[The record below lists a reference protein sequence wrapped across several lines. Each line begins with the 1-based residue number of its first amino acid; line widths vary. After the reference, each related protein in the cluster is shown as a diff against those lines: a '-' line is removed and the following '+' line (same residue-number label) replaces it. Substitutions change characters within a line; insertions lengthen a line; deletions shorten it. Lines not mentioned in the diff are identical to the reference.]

1 MIAAF
6 AVLCALS
13 ARSIQPRKTGHAT
26 EAISTSHTQCP
37 PDAPQHLLQHFQSA
51 AQLYNISVV
60 LTRAANVTV
69 PLGPLWNVTAA
80 TAITLQAA
88 QDTHCLAVRMPRS
101 VARALQHVYLTS
113 DQALD
118 TTADQPSPQLCVCA
132 AADPPPALPAEH
144 PTAPE
149 AAQCAA
155 SCDDAVTKLPLNDTS
170 DAYMAEQWYMV
181 ALPERVAGGAQ
192 VQLAFVAR
200 PEHAFVTS
208 APYQLPVCAGAEQ
221 AGNVSAAA
229 CSESR
234 AFWDEA
240 MYGGPG
246 MLSPSVL
253 QSGAETARFA
263 LTVTAPPDL
272 QLLWAT
278 HAEHVQALEGA
289 LGPLHAC

>member
-1 MIAAF
+1 
-6 AVLCALS
+6 
-13 ARSIQPRKTGHAT
+13 
-26 EAISTSHTQCP
+26 
-37 PDAPQHLLQHFQSA
+37 
-51 AQLYNISVV
+51 
-60 LTRAANVTV
+60 
-69 PLGPLWNVTAA
+69 
-80 TAITLQAA
+80 
-88 QDTHCLAVRMPRS
+88 
-101 VARALQHVYLTS
+101 
-113 DQALD
+113 
-118 TTADQPSPQLCVCA
+118 
-132 AADPPPALPAEH
+132 
-144 PTAPE
+144 
-149 AAQCAA
+149 
-155 SCDDAVTKLPLNDTS
+155 
-170 DAYMAEQWYMV
+170 MV

-289 LGPLHAC
+289 LGPLHACCPVGGAEAAQRPGFCKGLLHTHDEQACKLEDHRSESTITSLWLVTSASNAVPQIFMHMQAARSARRLRSSAASAPTCWASLLAASAASRAPWTPPGAPSPSGRSPARCRRTVR